1 MMGLNYLLVVVVVV
15 VPNVLT
21 RRLERSDIVGG
32 HEVQPHS
39 LPYQVSL
46 QVQPGFVTRSDS
58 QRDRHISTELS
69 NYMSNLGPGQLRVGW
84 QSEEHIN

>member
-1 MMGLNYLLVVVVVV
+1 MMGLNYFLVVVLL

-46 QVQPGFVTRSDS
+46 QVQLGFVTRSDS

-69 NYMSNLGPGQLRVGW
+69 NYMSNLG
-84 QSEEHIN
+84 SAS